1 MNKGLQEDYG
11 HGHGRGWEIG
21 ILHAPVSVD
30 TSFFK
35 YLFSFMARSASICV
49 HVWNKKLKVSSGEVL
64 ISALQQQM
72 GTNEIKLNDTKNC
85 VIYN

>member
-1 MNKGLQEDYG
+1 MAMVVEEAGELVSCLPLSLLT
-11 HGHGRGWEIG
+11 
-21 ILHAPVSVD
+21 LH
-30 TSFFK
+30 
-35 YLFSFMARSASICV
+35 FSSICFRLWPGGQSICV

-72 GTNEIKLNDTKNC
+72 GTDEIKLNDTKNC